1 MKISVLNKSIGI
13 SIFLLLLS
21 PSIFAQLAVIDSVSL
36 DFQSNGFRISGFIF
50 PAAGNEPL
58 PTVILLHGYPGGEG
72 DLFGLG
78 RKMCENSINAYTFN
92 YRGTWKSEGIYLP
105 STSLEDVEAA
115 IQFLKLPDIASKFLI
130 DTSNIT
136 LIGYSY
142 GGGFALLGSLSDISV
157 TKVVSIAGGDLSVVA
172 KMIEGS
178 NEFRKVHQAY
188 LDRFM
193 SDSTISRGYGG
204 RASHEWL
211 IKHKTEYSLLRY
223 SKEIAQ
229 KSVFLIGGWQDKA
242 IQLEEHI
249 LPLYRAL
256 QRNKASKLKIHVFDT
271 DHSFKNVREQLGDLI
286 ISWIRS
292 DINN

>member
-1 MKISVLNKSIGI
+1 MRNYIMNKSVIL
-13 SIFLLLLS
+13 SIFLLLL
-21 PSIFAQLAVIDSVSL
+21 PKSIFAQISLGDSVSL
-36 DFQSNGFRISGFIF
+36 NFQSNGFNISGLFY
-50 PAAGNEPL
+50 PASGNEPL

-78 RKMCENSINAYTFN
+78 RKMCENSIHTYTFN
-92 YRGTWKSEGIYLP
+92 YRGTWKSEGTYMP
-105 STSLEDVEAA
+105 TTSLEDVEEA

-157 TKVVSIAGGDLSVVA
+157 RKVVSIAGGDLSVVA
-172 KMIEGS
+172 EMIES
-178 NEFRKVHQAY
+178 SDEFRKVHQAY

-204 RASHEWL
+204 KASHDWL
-211 IKHKTEYSLLRY
+211 IKHKTEYSLVRY
-223 SKEIAQ
+223 SKEIAK
-229 KSVFLIGGWQDKA
+229 KSVFLIGGWQDRS

-256 QRNKASKLKIHVFDT
+256 QKNNATKLKIHVFDT
-271 DHSFKNVREQLGDLI
+271 DHSFKNVRDQLGDLI
-286 ISWIRS
+286 VNWINS
-292 DINN
+292 DI